1 MRVNITES
9 PDEVTFN
16 MDDLFPSKLL
26 SDADRSIIKLSKVT
40 TRNPSEGKLS
50 DHQLVDIKDMLDDI
64 KEQQ

>member
-50 DHQLVDIKDMLDDI
+50 DH
-64 KEQQ
+64 